1 MVQCVAQDCI
11 DYKTVPVNVTSPGV
25 LRDVTSAAVTIERA
39 AVLDACAYLDEWLR
53 FRVSFDRLPGLQAA
67 VLHGGD
73 VVLSTAHGL
82 ADVEAGTALTAEHR
96 FRIASH
102 SKTFTATAVVDLAE
116 QGVLRLDDTVGH
128 WLAELASSGVGGVTL
143 RELLAHGAG
152 VIRDGWDG
160 DHWQLVRAF
169 PDASALRRIATD
181 EAAVLG
187 RNERFKYS
195 NIGYSLL
202 GAVIEAATATS
213 YAEHVRSAL
222 LEPLGLAATSPDVDT
237 AAATD
242 HATGYTALA
251 YSDRRL
257 PIDHIAT
264 GAMAAATGF
273 SSTAT
278 DLVRWAAAHFHG
290 DERILTDEAKRLMQR
305 TEWPVEGGDD
315 YALGFAVAEIGGR
328 RVLGHGG
335 GFPGFITQ
343 TWFDPVDRLAVA
355 VLTNAIDGP
364 ALTLAN
370 LAVRLVGLAQDGLD
384 GAEPAVED
392 PSRYTGMFTSLWGR
406 RDIVALGGRL
416 YGLNPT
422 LADPVP
428 TMDRL
433 AIVDADTLRIADGPG
448 YGSPGERVE
457 YERDATGIAVA
468 IRGGSGTTAR
478 RDETFRASLAQR
490 DRIRLGQG

>member
-1 MVQCVAQDCI
+1 
-11 DYKTVPVNVTSPGV
+11 
-25 LRDVTSAAVTIERA
+25 VTIERA
-39 AVLDACAYLDEWLR
+39 AVLDACAYVDEWLR
-53 FRVSFDRLPGLQAA
+53 FRVGFDRLPGIQAA
-67 VLHGGD
+67 VLHDGD
-73 VVLSTAHGL
+73 IVLSTAHGV
-82 ADVEAGTALTAEHR
+82 ADAESGTPLTTEHR

-102 SKTFTATAVVDLAE
+102 SKTFTATAVVGLAE
-116 QGVLRLDDTVGH
+116 QGALRLDDTVGQ
-128 WLAELASSGVGGVTL
+128 WLTDLASSGLGGVTL
-143 RELLAHGAG
+143 RELLAHGGG
-152 VIRDGWDG
+152 VIRDGRDG
-160 DHWQLVRAF
+160 DHWQLMRAF
-169 PDASALRRIATD
+169 PDASGLRRIATD

-195 NIGYSLL
+195 NVGYSLL
-202 GAVIEAATATS
+202 GAVIEAVTGTS
-213 YAEHVRSAL
+213 YAEHVTLAL
-222 LEPLGLAATSPDVDT
+222 LEPLGLTATSPDIDP
-237 AAATD
+237 AAASD

-251 YSDRRL
+251 YADRRL

-315 YALGFAVAEIGGR
+315 YALGFASVEIGGR

-343 TWFDPVDRLAVA
+343 TWLDPVDRLAVA

-370 LAVRLVGLAQDGLD
+370 LAVRLVGLAQDGVD
-384 GAEPAVED
+384 GAGPAVEE
-392 PSRYTGMFTSLWGR
+392 PSRYTGRFTSLWGR
-406 RDIVALGGRL
+406 RDIVSLGGRL

-433 AIVDADTLRIADGPG
+433 ALVDADTLRISDGPG

-457 YERDATGIAVA
+457 YERDATGAVVA
-468 IRGGSGTTAR
+468 IRGGSGSTLR
-478 RDETFRASLAQR
+478 PDEAFRAAFAGR
-490 DRIRLGQG
+490 DRIRLGEL